1 MKTKNWKRFF
11 RKVTTHS
18 STRYFTLIELLVVIA
33 IIAIL
38 ASMLLPALNKARE
51 KARSIGCVSNL
62 KQLHLAFMMYLDDN
76 DDWSHPMSA
85 GSNRSWAYHHYQG
98 GYIKELRFFHCP
110 SEPVQPT
117 SFNRESG
124 QSYGYNVLT
133 FGANPL
139 PNTGLARF
147 SPVVK
152 KIAEIQRSKK
162 APSVLLYGD
171 GAPQGS
177 LAGSIH
183 PGRIPTPYATE
194 FYFWDSSTPP
204 MTRALVNARHWTIYL
219 RHSNNTANY
228 VTLSGSVLQ
237 YSSMGPCYQQDCW
250 YPMQQVRL
258 SPPQGLSDT
267 W

>member
-1 MKTKNWKRFF
+1 MNKRG
-11 RKVTTHS
+11 S
-18 STRYFTLIELLVVIA
+18 FTLIELLVVIA

-51 KARSIGCVSNL
+51 KARTIGCVSNL
-62 KQLHLAFMMYLDDN
+62 KQMHLAFMMYIDDN
-76 DDWSHPMSA
+76 DDWAHPQG
-85 GSNRSWAYHHYQG
+85 GSGDARQSWAYHHYQG

-110 SEPVQPT
+110 SEPVKPT
-117 SFNRESG
+117 SFRREAG
-124 QSYGYNVLT
+124 QSYGYNVMT
-133 FGANPL
+133 FGASPA
-139 PNTGLARF
+139 TGAGLERF
-147 SPVVK
+147 KPVVK

-177 LAGSIH
+177 LHGSVH

-194 FYFWDSSTPP
+194 FYFWYTTVIPITRSS
-204 MTRALVNARHWTIYL
+204 VNNRDWAIYL
-219 RHSNNTANY
+219 RHTPNIANY

-237 YSSMGPCYQQDCW
+237 YTSLGPCYREECW
-250 YPMQQVRL
+250 YPMQRVRL
-258 SPPQGLSDT
+258 NPPQGLSDT